1 MKRISFL
8 VNAGATSRW
17 SSYATFARLCSS
29 KPLDGAKTE
38 KESAEVAVQKQSS
51 TEKKADYHFPTE
63 DLLRAVKSGDFGK
76 VQSHATELVQNKWRD
91 EYSVP
96 TACVVIFLV
105 FWYWWAWTRRS
116 IRRKCDAMRAT
127 IQEEADQTVERVG
140 NLVKEW
146 KKNMSKANEQMKK
159 IIDKNSEL
167 TKDIDRMTTALRSC
181 SIRPTPNNVIVAPAV
196 EIPKTI
202 VEPQRRIIATET
214 SRPAPPA
221 PVSAV
226 TTAPAADDAQE
237 ESNEADEE

>member
-1 MKRISFL
+1 
-8 VNAGATSRW
+8 
-17 SSYATFARLCSS
+17 
-29 KPLDGAKTE
+29 
-38 KESAEVAVQKQSS
+38 
-51 TEKKADYHFPTE
+51 
-63 DLLRAVKSGDFGK
+63 
-76 VQSHATELVQNKWRD
+76 
-91 EYSVP
+91 
-96 TACVVIFLV
+96 
-105 FWYWWAWTRRS
+105 
-116 IRRKCDAMRAT
+116 MRAT